1 MQATTEQAQLPGPR
15 RVASPV
21 PTVASPTQSTPP
33 SQALEVK
40 FPPARDSFGV
50 GIPSPFPPGSQ
61 PPFCFPT

>member
-1 MQATTEQAQLPGPR
+1 MQATTEQAQVPGPR

-21 PTVASPTQSTPP
+21 PQVAYSTQSTP
-33 SQALEVK
+33 SLRHLEVK